1 MMKTNLKGAE
11 NVKKQSL
18 KKLKWEKLIF
28 KGHQM
33 TKKSFKGAQM
43 TKKNV

>member
-1 MMKTNLKGAE
+1 MKTNLKGAQ

-18 KKLKWEKLIF
+18 KKLKWEKWIF

-33 TKKSFKGAQM
+33 TKEKSFKGAQM
-43 TKKNV
+43 TKNNV